1 MYNIYYM
8 NFPRKPGYILR
19 MELKNELDDMFD
31 TSKTTLKERR
41 TNRHKLQ
48 LDIENELISANVSL
62 LKKLLVTIKSH
73 NYQVEKH
80 KKYYKNN

>member
-1 MYNIYYM
+1 M

-41 TNRHKLQ
+41 SNRNKLQ
-48 LDIENELISANVSL
+48 IDIENELLTANVSL

>member
-1 MYNIYYM
+1 MNNFYIMYNIYYM

-41 TNRHKLQ
+41 SNRNKLQ
-48 LDIENELISANVSL
+48 IV
-62 LKKLLVTIKSH
+62 KS
-73 NYQVEKH
+73 
-80 KKYYKNN
+80 

>member
-1 MYNIYYM
+1 M

-19 MELKNELDDMFD
+19 MELKNELDDMFN
-31 TSKTTLKERR
+31 TSKTSLKERR
-41 TNRHKLQ
+41 ANRYKLQ
-48 LDIENELISANVSL
+48 IDIENELLTANVSL
-62 LKKLLVTIKSH
+62 LKKLLIIIKSH

>member
-1 MYNIYYM
+1 M

-19 MELKNELDDMFD
+19 IELKNELDDMFD

-41 TNRHKLQ
+41 SNRNKLQ
-48 LDIENELISANVSL
+48 IDIENELLTANVSL

>member
-1 MYNIYYM
+1 
-8 NFPRKPGYILR
+8 

-48 LDIENELISANVSL
+48 LDIENELLTANVSL

>member
-1 MYNIYYM
+1 M
-8 NFPRKPGYILR
+8 NFPRKPGYIMR

-41 TNRHKLQ
+41 SNRNKLQ
-48 LDIENELISANVSL
+48 IDIENELLTANVSL